1 MMEILV
7 LGATGNTGS
16 EVVKQLKEAG
26 ADFGIMARS
35 ADAANKLDLNPNQ
48 VRVSNYDDV
57 ETMTQ
62 ALEGVKKIY
71 VAMPAHPSNQQWI
84 ENTVA
89 AAKAA
94 GVELIVKL
102 SGMGA
107 KADAGSEIIR
117 THVLTDDI
125 VKASGIAYAIVQPNS
140 FFQNLYGSLPT
151 INAMGQFFL
160 PLAQAKQSVIDIRD
174 VAAVVVTALT
184 QSGHEN
190 QTYLISGPEALTF
203 AEQAAILT
211 EVSGKQIDY
220 IAVPQEA
227 AESAMKEAGMDNWTA
242 EKLAEIMAWFGE
254 GHYASVT
261 DTVERVTG
269 NKPRTFRAF
278 AEEFAAVIEK

>member
-1 MMEILV
+1 MEILV

-62 ALEGVKKIY
+62 ALEGMKKIY

-125 VKASGIAYAIVQPNS
+125 VKASGIAYTIVQPNS

-227 AESAMKEAGMDNWTA
+227 AESAMKGAGMDNWTA

-269 NKPRTFRAF
+269 KKPRTFRAF
-278 AEEFAAVIEK
+278 AEEFSAVIEK

>member
-1 MMEILV
+1 MEILV

-48 VRVSNYDDV
+48 VCVSNYDDV

-107 KADAGSEIIR
+107 RADAGSEIIR
-117 THVLTDDI
+117 THVLTDNI
-125 VKASGIAYAIVQPNS
+125 VKASGIAYTIVQPNS
-140 FFQNLYGSLPT
+140 FFQNLFGSLPT
-151 INAMGQFFL
+151 INALGQFFL

-174 VAAVVVTALT
+174 VASVIVTALT

-220 IAVPQEA
+220 IAVPQES

>member
-1 MMEILV
+1 MEILV

-35 ADAANKLDLNPNQ
+35 ADAANKLGLNPNQ

-57 ETMTQ
+57 EAMTK

-71 VAMPAHPSNQQWI
+71 VAMPVHPSNQQWI

-89 AAKAA
+89 AAKTA

-125 VKASGIAYAIVQPNS
+125 VKESGIAYTIVQPNS
-140 FFQNLYGSLPT
+140 FFQNLYAACQRSMQWGS
-151 INAMGQFFL
+151 F
-160 PLAQAKQSVIDIRD
+160 S
-174 VAAVVVTALT
+174 
-184 QSGHEN
+184 
-190 QTYLISGPEALTF
+190 YL
-203 AEQAAILT
+203 
-211 EVSGKQIDY
+211 
-220 IAVPQEA
+220 
-227 AESAMKEAGMDNWTA
+227 
-242 EKLAEIMAWFGE
+242 
-254 GHYASVT
+254 
-261 DTVERVTG
+261 
-269 NKPRTFRAF
+269 
-278 AEEFAAVIEK
+278 

>member
-1 MMEILV
+1 MEILV

-57 ETMTQ
+57 EAMTQ

-107 KADAGSEIIR
+107 RADAGSEIIR
-117 THVLTDDI
+117 THVLTDNI
-125 VKASGIAYAIVQPNS
+125 VKASGIAYTIVQPNS
-140 FFQNLYGSLPT
+140 FFQNLFGSLPT
-151 INAMGQFFL
+151 INALGQFFL

-174 VAAVVVTALT
+174 VASVIVTALT

-227 AESAMKEAGMDNWTA
+227 AESAMKGAGMDNWTA

-278 AEEFAAVIEK
+278 AEEFSAVIEK